1 MIALLALLALL
12 ACPGSGPTGSDPCG
26 AGAPTWDSFAQGYV
40 RTWCT
45 PCHSAS
51 LEGPQ
56 RQGAPTGIDLDHY
69 SDVIA
74 LADRI
79 EARATGP
86 DADMPPLGGVE
97 PDAVERLGAW
107 LACGAP
113 GSDPPPDPCDQ
124 PIEGPAA
131 TVASQADA
139 DALCAGSSAVR
150 GLTVTG
156 DAALGCLCVVSGPL
170 TIEGGAVS
178 LPALEEVTGTISALG
193 GAASLSA
200 PRLEQI
206 GGSLRLGG
214 AVHTVSLPRLEQ
226 VSGEVVIEGAVALR
240 ALALDTLSQAS
251 ALRVRDD
258 PVLASLSLA
267 RLAEVSGDVVI
278 EALPALVA
286 LERTRSL
293 RTVGGDLV
301 LAELERLAGLD
312 TWALQFLA
320 TVDGSVRIEGNAAL
334 RNVGGFTLLQ
344 SVGGDLVVADN
355 ASLRGIDGLDN
366 LRTVGGDLVLADNPL
381 QETVAGLDN
390 LDRVSGAVVLD
401 ALPSLRSLAGPVALR
416 RAGALT
422 VSHTG
427 PVTLPWLT
435 ALEPVDGVVRLEGNA
450 SLRSI
455 DGLSA
460 LGSVGGLVIAEHPVL
475 VSLDGLAALTWVGGD
490 LVLERNTTLATVA
503 PLHGIEAVDG
513 GLTVRDNPTLPTAG
527 IDAWI
532 EAIGTDDIAG
542 PITVEGNG

>member
-45 PCHSAS
+45 PCHSAG

-113 GSDPPPDPCDQ
+113 GLDPPPDPCDQ

-156 DAALGCLCVVSGPL
+156 DAALDCLCVVSGPL

-301 LAELERLAGLD
+301 LA
-312 TWALQFLA
+312 
-320 TVDGSVRIEGNAAL
+320 
-334 RNVGGFTLLQ
+334 
-344 SVGGDLVVADN
+344 
-355 ASLRGIDGLDN
+355 
-366 LRTVGGDLVLADNPL
+366 DNPL

-390 LDRVSGAVVLD
+390 LDQVSGAVVLD

-435 ALEPVDGVVRLEGNA
+435 ALEQVDGVVRIEGNA